1 MRHSR
6 ARACH
11 AVRVRGV
18 AGARGA
24 TGRGGR
30 ALEPHGRGSRVVA
43 AGGRVVQLAVGHKC
57 AEQQRDP
64 HSGSGSPFMFDNTK
78 QLMPDLAQFGL
89 YSVAGNGS
97 GSSANFYKLL
107 DEKQFVLLYPQV
119 PEKHFVES

>member
-1 MRHSR
+1 
-6 ARACH
+6 
-11 AVRVRGV
+11 
-18 AGARGA
+18 
-24 TGRGGR
+24 
-30 ALEPHGRGSRVVA
+30 
-43 AGGRVVQLAVGHKC
+43 
-57 AEQQRDP
+57 
-64 HSGSGSPFMFDNTK
+64 MFDNTK